1 MKGTSGTNTNS
12 IAGVQNNS
20 GSNQRYDFR
29 GKPNDGTISIPVGI
43 GKLTLTEILI
53 RQQLICLLSTDF
65 INSTGVAYL
74 NKIKPVDSHY
84 VEL

>member
-29 GKPNDGTISIPVGI
+29 GKPNDDDINTCWI